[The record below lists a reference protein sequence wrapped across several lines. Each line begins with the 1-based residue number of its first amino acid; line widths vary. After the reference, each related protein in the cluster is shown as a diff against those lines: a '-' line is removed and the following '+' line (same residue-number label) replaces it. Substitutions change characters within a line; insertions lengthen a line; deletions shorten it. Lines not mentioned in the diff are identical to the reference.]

1 MDLLFAADTTWT
13 WDAEKRFKELKEQNP
28 GLTAITRAAGNDDPE
43 VKDIKD
49 TSAMHFEKK
58 AAEEI

>member
-1 MDLLFAADTTWT
+1 MDLLFAADTPWT

-28 GLTAITRAAGNDDPE
+28 GLTALARAAGNDDPE
-43 VKDIKD
+43 AKD

-58 AAEEI
+58 AAEETQ